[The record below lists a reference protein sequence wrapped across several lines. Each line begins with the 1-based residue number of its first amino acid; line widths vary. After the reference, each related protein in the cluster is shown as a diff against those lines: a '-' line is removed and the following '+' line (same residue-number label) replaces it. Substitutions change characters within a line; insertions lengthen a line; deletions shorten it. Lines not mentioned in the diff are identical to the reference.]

1 MKNNRLEK
9 MNIKKHIKKKDW
21 VFYLVEF
28 LVFVV
33 VFFLVSWLFGD
44 ALRKSAISA
53 VVSGI
58 IFTVLSVFVNHMGEE
73 VEKDKR

>member
-1 MKNNRLEK
+1 

-58 IFTVLSVFVNHMGEE
+58 FFTVLSVFVNHMGEE

>member
-1 MKNNRLEK
+1 

>member
-1 MKNNRLEK
+1 

-28 LVFVV
+28 LVFVL